1 MENLN
6 YYGPKY
12 GPFTKASAKYLY
24 AFYSAEAVVGTIDWP
39 TAKKFM
45 DFYKTYL
52 WKKQLRLPE
61 KSFTQL

>member
-12 GPFTKASAKYLY
+12 GPFTKEGAKYLY
-24 AFYSAEAVVGTIDWP
+24 SFYSAEAVVGTIDWSS
-39 TAKKFM
+39 AKRFI

-52 WKKQLRLPE
+52 
-61 KSFTQL
+61 